1 MYAKIEITGII
12 EVCTGMHIGGSKT
25 FSAIGAV
32 DSPVIRDIL
41 SGRPMIPGS
50 SLKGKMRFLLAKQYN
65 EGIVKMKRHDQD
77 NQKILRLFGS
87 AETNKRSRLIFSD
100 MMLSNMNEL
109 RQLGL
114 NSATEVKF
122 ENTIN
127 RMTAMATP
135 RQIERAVRGSEYEL
149 SIIYDVE
156 EMNEIEEDFSL
167 ISDGMKLLQY
177 DYLGGNGSRGYGK
190 IKFKNLQAEQVVG
203 EIDESILERCFE
215 LLKQVEK

>member
-12 EVCTGMHIGGSKT
+12 EVCTGMHIGGNTT

-32 DSPVIRDIL
+32 DSSVIRDTL
-41 SGRPMIPGS
+41 SDRPMIPGS
-50 SLKGKMRFLLAKQYN
+50 SLKGKMRALLAKQYN
-65 EGIVKMKRHDQD
+65 EGLVRTHDQD
-77 NQKILRLFGS
+77 DERILRLFGS
-87 AETNKRSRLIFSD
+87 AEKKKRSRLIFSD
-100 MMLSNMNEL
+100 MMLSNMEEL

-127 RMTAMATP
+127 RMTAVANP
-135 RQIERAVRGSEYEL
+135 RQIERVVRGSEYRL
-149 SIIYDVE
+149 SIIYDAE
-156 EMNEIEEDFSL
+156 ELDEIEDDFSL
-167 ISDGMKLLQY
+167 ISDGMRLLQY

-190 IKFKNLQAEQVVG
+190 IKFKDLQAEEVVG
-203 EIDESILERCFE
+203 EIDETILSRCNA